1 MTVPLKG
8 KVVVITGASSGFGK
22 DAAHLFAAEGARVVL
37 TARRIERMQAEVE
50 LIQAAGGEAI
60 FIPMDVSVLED
71 IDRMVKTVMDQYG
84 RIDIL
89 FNNAGFG
96 RLDWFSQLDLQTDIH
111 TQVDVNLVGLM
122 NVTHAVLPGML
133 AQHSGQIINMSSV
146 AGWIAA
152 PMYTVYAAT
161 KYGVRGFTNALRRE
175 VRTRGVTV
183 SAIYPGFARTEFGR
197 HIGSSVLRTD
207 YKTPTW
213 MFMTSEYVARQVV
226 NLAKHP
232 RASLVIPWWFRPVLW
247 FEHNFPWAVD
257 LIVEQ
262 FFVKRFQK

>member
-122 NVTHAVLPGML
+122 NVTTPCCPACWPSTAARSSTCRRSRAGSPRPCILYTRLQNMACAVLQMRC
-133 AQHSGQIINMSSV
+133 AV
-146 AGWIAA
+146 
-152 PMYTVYAAT
+152 
-161 KYGVRGFTNALRRE
+161 KC
-175 VRTRGVTV
+175 
-183 SAIYPGFARTEFGR
+183 AR
-197 HIGSSVLRTD
+197 
-207 YKTPTW
+207 
-213 MFMTSEYVARQVV
+213 
-226 NLAKHP
+226 
-232 RASLVIPWWFRPVLW
+232 
-247 FEHNFPWAVD
+247 AV
-257 LIVEQ
+257 
-262 FFVKRFQK
+262 